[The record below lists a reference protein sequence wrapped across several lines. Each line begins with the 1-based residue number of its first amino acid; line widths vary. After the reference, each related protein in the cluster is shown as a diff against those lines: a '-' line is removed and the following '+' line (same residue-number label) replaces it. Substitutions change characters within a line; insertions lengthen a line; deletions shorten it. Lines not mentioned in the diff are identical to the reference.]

1 MRYKFGAYV
10 KETVLKSNIDA
21 VDKDRI
27 IRSGEI
33 TFTEL
38 RTVCQGVKNGRS
50 LLQCLADSVPVFTS
64 YEKIREKESKKSP
77 EYIALMDRLRAEA
90 SEREYRALLAERRG
104 GISDRAGTIDA
115 VGKYAF
121 LEEDSRGNNDNNN
134 NNNNNGRVAK
144 AVKQQLATVANVAV
158 TVFSVAYAVWRWAER
173 LNKADTGT
181 RALLSIAAALL
192 VLVAEVV
199 IFGGYVRRV
208 EDARQRERVTPERKA
223 VVDTVVIGGRRG
235 GGGGGRSHKKAK
247 VGTATAKLKKLNN
260 FEHAGQLNHK
270 SV

>member
-144 AVKQQLATVANVAV
+144 AVKQQLATVAN
-158 TVFSVAYAVWRWAER
+158 
-173 LNKADTGT
+173 ADTGT